1 MTLILILALLAAVYY
16 IAPLARP
23 VQKPGSQPPQGQAAG
38 LEAMPG
44 ADALLT
50 PGLVALERALDQY
63 GRGREPLPVEAG
75 VLRRSLPPTP
85 PDAIS
90 SK

>member
-1 MTLILILALLAAVYY
+1 MTLILILALLVAVYY

-23 VQKPGSQPPQGQAAG
+23 VQKPGSQPPKEQAAS
-38 LEAMPG
+38 LEAMLG
-44 ADALLT
+44 SDALLT

-63 GRGREPLPVEAG
+63 GRGREPLPVEAA